1 MLRNQ
6 LLRPALGKI
15 MNRFSL
21 DDLKKSKACSELNLI
36 NRGIE
41 KECLRIDSSGRISQ
55 KNHPEGLGSA
65 LTNPYITTDFSEALL
80 ELVTPTFNSAKE
92 CLDFLTELHVF
103 VNQNLEEESLWPL
116 SMPCT
121 IESEDAIPIGN
132 YGSSNQG
139 MMKETYRKGLS
150 NRYGSMMQAIAGIHY
165 NFSFSDKFLEILAEE
180 SSVDIKEFKNNT
192 YLGIARN
199 FRRYGWLYLLLYGS
213 SPLANNSFAKGRDH
227 DLEQLNS
234 DDIYKPH
241 ATSLRMG
248 DLGYISEAQDSLNIS
263 YNSIE
268 DYCADLKNALE
279 TSYPVY
285 KKIGEFNGDERV
297 QLNDSIIQIENEYY
311 STIRP
316 KRVCPTGERPL
327 NILSQEGIDY
337 LELRCIDLN
346 PNSII
351 GISEE
356 QVYFLDLLILYCFL
370 QDSPSIDNDE
380 SAEIFKNHKIVV
392 NAGRRIDQTITID
405 SSEVLIKDEALRIL
419 NGMDEIAKF
428 MDEVIVSENKN
439 TWLNTLINQKKTLN
453 NLDSSLSGSLL
464 KNIRDHG
471 MSFQEYG
478 MHVSNRH
485 QNEIKNMS
493 PKHAESLIEASKKSL
508 QDARD
513 IESSQQE
520 DFEDYLKE
528 FLDKIS

>member
-1 MLRNQ
+1 
-6 LLRPALGKI
+6 
-15 MNRFSL
+15 
-21 DDLKKSKACSELNLI
+21 
-36 NRGIE
+36 
-41 KECLRIDSSGRISQ
+41 
-55 KNHPEGLGSA
+55 
-65 LTNPYITTDFSEALL
+65 
-80 ELVTPTFNSAKE
+80 
-92 CLDFLTELHVF
+92 
-103 VNQNLEEESLWPL
+103 
-116 SMPCT
+116 
-121 IESEDAIPIGN
+121 
-132 YGSSNQG
+132 
-139 MMKETYRKGLS
+139 
-150 NRYGSMMQAIAGIHY
+150 
-165 NFSFSDKFLEILAEE
+165 
-180 SSVDIKEFKNNT
+180 
-192 YLGIARN
+192 
-199 FRRYGWLYLLLYGS
+199 
-213 SPLANNSFAKGRDH
+213 
-227 DLEQLNS
+227 
-234 DDIYKPH
+234 
-241 ATSLRMG
+241 MG

-279 TSYPVY
+279 TSYPAY

-370 QDSPSIDNDE
+370 QDSPSIDNSE

-392 NAGRRIDQTITID
+392 NAGRSIDQTITRD
-405 SSEVLIKDEALRIL
+405 SSEVFIKDEALRIL

-428 MDEVIVSENKN
+428 MDEVIVSENEN
-439 TWLNTLINQKKTLN
+439 SWFNTLINQKKTLN

-464 KNIRDHG
+464 KNIADHG

-485 QNEIKNMS
+485 QNEIKNIS

-520 DFEDYLKE
+520 DFEAVSYTHLTLPTKR
-528 FLDKIS
+528 IV

>member
-1 MLRNQ
+1 
-6 LLRPALGKI
+6 
-15 MNRFSL
+15 
-21 DDLKKSKACSELNLI
+21 
-36 NRGIE
+36 
-41 KECLRIDSSGRISQ
+41 
-55 KNHPEGLGSA
+55 
-65 LTNPYITTDFSEALL
+65 
-80 ELVTPTFNSAKE
+80 
-92 CLDFLTELHVF
+92 
-103 VNQNLEEESLWPL
+103 
-116 SMPCT
+116 
-121 IESEDAIPIGN
+121 
-132 YGSSNQG
+132 
-139 MMKETYRKGLS
+139 MKETYRKGLS

-180 SSVDIKEFKNNT
+180 NYADIQEFKNNI

-199 FRRYGWLYLLLYGS
+199 YRRYGWLYLLLYGS

-279 TSYPVY
+279 TSYPLY
-285 KKIGEFNGDERV
+285 KKIGEFNGDERI

-327 NILSQEGIDY
+327 NVLSQEGIDY

-346 PNSII
+346 PDSII

-356 QVYFLDLLILYCFL
+356 QIYFLDLLILYCFL

-380 SAEIFKNHKIVV
+380 SNEIFKNHKIVV
-392 NAGRRIDQTITID
+392 NAGRSIDQTITSK

-419 NGMDEIAKF
+419 NDMDEIAKF
-428 MDEVIVSENKN
+428 MDELIVSENN
-439 TWLNTLINQKKTLN
+439 ES
-453 NLDSSLSGSLL
+453 NLDD
-464 KNIRDHG
+464 IDTPAIFR
-471 MSFQEYG
+471 
-478 MHVSNRH
+478 
-485 QNEIKNMS
+485 
-493 PKHAESLIEASKKSL
+493 KKRNL
-508 QDARD
+508 
-513 IESSQQE
+513 
-520 DFEDYLKE
+520 
-528 FLDKIS
+528 

>member
-1 MLRNQ
+1 
-6 LLRPALGKI
+6 
-15 MNRFSL
+15 
-21 DDLKKSKACSELNLI
+21 
-36 NRGIE
+36 
-41 KECLRIDSSGRISQ
+41 
-55 KNHPEGLGSA
+55 
-65 LTNPYITTDFSEALL
+65 
-80 ELVTPTFNSAKE
+80 
-92 CLDFLTELHVF
+92 
-103 VNQNLEEESLWPL
+103 
-116 SMPCT
+116 
-121 IESEDAIPIGN
+121 
-132 YGSSNQG
+132 
-139 MMKETYRKGLS
+139 
-150 NRYGSMMQAIAGIHY
+150 
-165 NFSFSDKFLEILAEE
+165 
-180 SSVDIKEFKNNT
+180 
-192 YLGIARN
+192 
-199 FRRYGWLYLLLYGS
+199 
-213 SPLANNSFAKGRDH
+213 
-227 DLEQLNS
+227 
-234 DDIYKPH
+234 
-241 ATSLRMG
+241 MG

-279 TSYPVY
+279 TSYPAY

-370 QDSPSIDNDE
+370 QDSPSIDNSE

-392 NAGRRIDQTITID
+392 NAGRSIDQTITID

-419 NGMDEIAKF
+419 NGMDELAKF
-428 MDEVIVSENKN
+428 MDEVIVSENEN
-439 TWLNTLINQKKTLN
+439 SWFNTLINQKKTLN

-464 KNIRDHG
+464 KNIADHG

-485 QNEIKNMS
+485 QNEIKNIS

>member
-1 MLRNQ
+1 M
-6 LLRPALGKI
+6 I
-15 MNRFSL
+15 RFSL

-41 KECLRIDSSGRISQ
+41 KECLRTDSSGRISQ
-55 KNHPEGLGSA
+55 KKHPEGLGSA

-80 ELVTPTFNSAKE
+80 ELVTPTFNSAKA

-180 SSVDIKEFKNNT
+180 NSADIKEFKNNI

-268 DYCADLKNALE
+268 NYCADLKNALE

-285 KKIGEFNGDERV
+285 KEIGEFNGDERI

-337 LELRCIDLN
+337 LR
-346 PNSII
+346 
-351 GISEE
+351 
-356 QVYFLDLLILYCFL
+356 
-370 QDSPSIDNDE
+370 
-380 SAEIFKNHKIVV
+380 A
-392 NAGRRIDQTITID
+392 
-405 SSEVLIKDEALRIL
+405 
-419 NGMDEIAKF
+419 
-428 MDEVIVSENKN
+428 
-439 TWLNTLINQKKTLN
+439 
-453 NLDSSLSGSLL
+453 
-464 KNIRDHG
+464 
-471 MSFQEYG
+471 
-478 MHVSNRH
+478 
-485 QNEIKNMS
+485 
-493 PKHAESLIEASKKSL
+493 
-508 QDARD
+508 
-513 IESSQQE
+513 
-520 DFEDYLKE
+520 
-528 FLDKIS
+528 